1 MTSSATKQRRLAR
14 LEAFRKDGRWVCRD
28 CIMNADVERKADW
41 FVRDGLDWIGLCG
54 DHLGNLVRHR
64 NAPGPWNE
72 FSGVGSTMQP
82 PVPRRRS
89 APTAQ
94 PASSR
99 PEPPRTAPKTP
110 APAPPTTDATPPE
123 TPKTPEP
130 APDPPPSKAPRPP
143 GEQWPVPMD
152 RIDELVSKVF
162 GDGPQF
168 PNLPTAKD
176 QPLSTW
182 LLVAPGAYGRLCEH
196 LDSGRE
202 STLFKFHLY
211 RECRYLCD
219 GGRGGP
225 AVHGE
230 EAIKIRCVI
239 DNGIVRHRGLAL
251 GRLCRMCIKER
262 NASRAAC
269 PQPTSDRIV
278 GCPALGRFVKRL
290 VRLEDAMAKVVDG

>member
-1 MTSSATKQRRLAR
+1 MARPDGPHRRTR
-14 LEAFRKDGRWVCRD
+14 LES
-28 CIMNADVERKADW
+28 
-41 FVRDGLDWIGLCG
+41 L
-54 DHLGNLVRHR
+54 
-64 NAPGPWNE
+64 
-72 FSGVGSTMQP
+72 
-82 PVPRRRS
+82 RRR
-89 APTAQ
+89 PTV
-94 PASSR
+94 
-99 PEPPRTAPKTP
+99 PEPPHGQRP
-110 APAPPTTDATPPE
+110 AAVDLA
-123 TPKTPEP
+123 
-130 APDPPPSKAPRPP
+130 ARGPR
-143 GEQWPVPMD
+143 
-152 RIDELVSKVF
+152 R
-162 GDGPQF
+162 
-168 PNLPTAKD
+168 
-176 QPLSTW
+176 
-182 LLVAPGAYGRLCEH
+182 GAYGRLCEH